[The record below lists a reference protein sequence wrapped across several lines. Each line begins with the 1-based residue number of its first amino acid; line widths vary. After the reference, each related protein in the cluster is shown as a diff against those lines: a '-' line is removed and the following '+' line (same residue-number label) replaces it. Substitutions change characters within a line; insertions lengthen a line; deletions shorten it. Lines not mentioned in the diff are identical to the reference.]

1 MYFSVNDLYH
11 LSNIF
16 HSIKNNSSKNIFLH
30 DALNPNYSNSLE
42 AIRSANIFYN
52 NGFWSKVFDKNL
64 FGCKEDIWIP
74 FMSGFGGIT
83 FAILPNGMSY
93 YYFSDGYVYSWEDAV
108 IAAHNMRSFC

>member
-1 MYFSVNDLYH
+1 V
-11 LSNIF
+11 
-16 HSIKNNSSKNIFLH
+16 KNNNSKNIFLH

-83 FAILPNGMSY
+83 FALLPNGMSY

-108 IAAHNMRSFC
+108 IAAHTMRSFC